1 MLKPLCDRCGR
12 WMSGLGCGIKTYH
25 HTFLNL
31 HVHQWMDKDM
41 KYYST
46 IKEENSAILD
56 KIDGP
61 EYYAKR
67 N

>member
-1 MLKPLCDRCGR
+1 MVG
-12 WMSGLGCGIKTYH
+12 GVGGCH
-25 HTFLNL
+25 NMFLNL
-31 HVHQWMDKDM
+31 HVHQWMDKEM

-61 EYYAKR
+61 EYCVKR
-67 N
+67 NESYRGDKYCITFLKC

>member
-1 MLKPLCDRCGR
+1 
-12 WMSGLGCGIKTYH
+12 MSGLGCGIKTYH
-25 HTFLNL
+25 HMFLNL

-46 IKEENSAILD
+46 IKEENYAILD

>member
-1 MLKPLCDRCGR
+1 MVG
-12 WMSGLGCGIKTYH
+12 GVGGCH
-25 HTFLNL
+25 NMFLNL
-31 HVHQWMDKDM
+31 HVHPWMDKEM

-61 EYYAKR
+61 EYYVER